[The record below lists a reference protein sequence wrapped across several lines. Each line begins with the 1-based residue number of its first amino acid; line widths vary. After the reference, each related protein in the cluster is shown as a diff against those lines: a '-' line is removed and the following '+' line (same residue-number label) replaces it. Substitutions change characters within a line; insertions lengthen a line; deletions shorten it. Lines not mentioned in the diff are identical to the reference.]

1 VQSAKEHM
9 TSLRQNMKI
18 LIVWKYGMVIT
29 KIENIMK
36 WTSSDVQNVDC
47 IWKIGLDMFTMK
59 ILMKN
64 MLKNMY
70 SSIAQTAVQRWM
82 VKAMADLI
90 DRKSLLIQIEI
101 SPQNA
106 FIRNTPLA
114 MDLRKLYSNVIKLAP
129 TVDAVEVVRCWE
141 CVHRRKREC
150 PLYNEKYME
159 YDMGYG
165 DIEQV
170 CKITD
175 GTIDDGFCYKGE
187 RRGD

>member
-1 VQSAKEHM
+1 MANWCKSCKYYGES
-9 TSLRQNMKI
+9 SLSYPCVVCERA
-18 LIVWKYGMVIT
+18 YDRPPT
-29 KIENIMK
+29 KHEK
-36 WTSSDVQNVDC
+36 SD
-47 IWKIGLDMFTMK
+47 
-59 ILMKN
+59 
-64 MLKNMY
+64 Y
-70 SSIAQTAVQRWM
+70 
-82 VKAMADLI
+82 VK
-90 DRKSLLIQIEI
+90 
-101 SPQNA
+101 
-106 FIRNTPLA
+106 
-114 MDLRKLYSNVIKLAP
+114 
-129 TVDAVEVVRCWE
+129 VVRCWE

>member
-1 VQSAKEHM
+1 M
-9 TSLRQNMKI
+9 M
-18 LIVWKYGMVIT
+18 
-29 KIENIMK
+29 
-36 WTSSDVQNVDC
+36 
-47 IWKIGLDMFTMK
+47 
-59 ILMKN
+59 
-64 MLKNMY
+64 
-70 SSIAQTAVQRWM
+70 
-82 VKAMADLI
+82 DLI
-90 DRKSLLIQIEI
+90 DREALLNYLQCYKKESYCGGFVCFDLIMDEIECE
-101 SPQNA
+101 
-106 FIRNTPLA
+106 
-114 MDLRKLYSNVIKLAP
+114 P